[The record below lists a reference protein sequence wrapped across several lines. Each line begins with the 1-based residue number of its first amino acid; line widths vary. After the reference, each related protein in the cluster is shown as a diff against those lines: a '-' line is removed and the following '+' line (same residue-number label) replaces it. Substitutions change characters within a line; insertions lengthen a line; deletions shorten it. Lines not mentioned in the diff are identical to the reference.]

1 MEHRL
6 GSLKGFRGLNLYY
19 QSWHPLGN
27 PCAIV
32 LIIHGLGSHSGLFS
46 NVVEHLVGSGYA
58 VYGLDLRGHGR
69 SQGQRGH
76 INTWSEFRED
86 LKAFFKLIE
95 VQHPGYPRFLLG
107 HSLGGAI
114 VLDYV
119 LRFPTVVQG
128 VITMAPPLGRVG
140 VSPVKLSLG
149 RTLSQVMPR
158 FALNTGFAGATVSRD
173 QNVLATF
180 TQDRLM
186 HSWGS
191 ARLATEFL
199 AAIAWIQ
206 SHADD
211 LLVPILILHG
221 GADRV
226 ALPEGSRVFFE
237 KISFP
242 DKERYEYPQSRHALH
257 RDLDYQEM
265 LADLEDWLARHI
277 KGRTLLP
284 FRRRAVSDEYMLG

>member
-1 MEHRL
+1 MEHRS
-6 GSLKGFRGLNLYY
+6 GSLKGVGGLKLYY

-27 PCAIV
+27 PSAII

-46 NVVEHLVGSGYA
+46 NVVEHLHRSGYA
-58 VYGLDLRGHGR
+58 VYGFDLRGHGR

-86 LKAFFKLIE
+86 LKAFLKLIE
-95 VQHPGYPRFLLG
+95 EQHPGCPRYLLG

-114 VLDYV
+114 ALDYV
-119 LRFPTVVQG
+119 LRFPTSIQG

-140 VSPVKLSLG
+140 ISRVKLTLG

-158 FALNTGFAGATVSRD
+158 FALNTGFASATTSRQ
-173 QNVLATF
+173 QNVLPTF
-180 TQDRLM
+180 TRDRLM
-186 HSWGS
+186 HSKGS
-191 ARLATEFL
+191 ARLATEFFS
-199 AAIAWIQ
+199 AIAWIQ

-211 LLVPILILHG
+211 LQVPILILHG
-221 GADRV
+221 GADEV

-237 KISFP
+237 KIGFP

-265 LADLEDWLARHI
+265 LVNLEDWLERHV
-277 KGRTLLP
+277 KGGTLLP
-284 FRRRAVSDEYMLG
+284 FRRRAVQDEYMLG